1 MFLVSDELV
10 GSEFSQQIKSLVFG
24 FQEPI
29 NWQYSDMT
37 NRMYD
42 NDPISIKTNQVKET
56 FYFSGYIEPTARL
69 YEIVLSFLEKELSH
83 HGVSIGEIFM
93 FRANIFTR
101 KDYSYS
107 GIHHTI
113 HVDNTSDDYMSFLY
127 YIEDSDGDTR
137 FFNEKY
143 SPSMNSTLLSEKQSV
158 SPSGGRYVLFD
169 SNYYHASAS
178 PVNHDAR
185 SVLNVIFKVA

>member
-1 MFLVSDELV
+1 MFVISDELV
-10 GSEFSQQIKSLVFG
+10 GSEFSQQIKSLVYG

-37 NRMYD
+37 NRMYED
-42 NDPISIKTNQVKET
+42 DPISIKTDLVKET
-56 FYFSGYIEPTARL
+56 FYFSGYIEPTAQL
-69 YEIVLSFLEKELSH
+69 YKTVLSFLKKELSH
-83 HGVSIGEIFM
+83 RGISIEEIFM

-101 KDYSYS
+101 KDHSYAD
-107 GIHHTI
+107 IHHTI
-113 HVDNTSDDYMSFLY
+113 HVDHTSDNYMSFLY

-143 SPSMNSTLLSEKQSV
+143 SLSMNETLLSEKQSV
-158 SPSGGRYVLFD
+158 SPVAGRYVLFD

-185 SVLNVIFKVA
+185 SVLNVIFRVV